1 MKLKKIEVNKNGEVE
16 TVWVLSA
23 DQYYF
28 LIHYAINDLIN
39 KGLVETEKLSEEE
52 FKKLQEAALDEV
64 KTQFLVGLDTKDLP
78 QA

>member
-39 KGLVETEKLSEEE
+39 KGLVETEKLSEED